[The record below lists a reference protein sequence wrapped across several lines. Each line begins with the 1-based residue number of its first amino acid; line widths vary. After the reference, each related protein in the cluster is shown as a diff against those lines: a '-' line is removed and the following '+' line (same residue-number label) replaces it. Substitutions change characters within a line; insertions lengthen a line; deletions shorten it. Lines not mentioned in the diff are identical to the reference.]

1 MKDPALGRTRAQRAL
16 GENYN
21 EGVST
26 RTSRVKEFRMIN
38 NGMFSAPRQLIGRY
52 SIAATA
58 MDAVNRARP
67 KDNK

>member
-1 MKDPALGRTRAQRAL
+1 MVMKDPAWGRTRAERAL
-16 GENYN
+16 G
-21 EGVST
+21 VST
-26 RTSRVKEFRMIN
+26 NGSRVKEFRMIN

-58 MDAVNRARP
+58 MDAVNKARP

>member
-16 GENYN
+16 GEYY
-21 EGVST
+21 GVST
-26 RTSRVKEFRMIN
+26 RGSRVKEFRMIN

-58 MDAVNRARP
+58 MDALNRARP